1 MIRNFSFIFCFL
13 CSLTSI
19 AQNNFSPRQKAWLYR
34 VTAQT
39 TALQTN
45 CAACFNVN
53 TEPFTNYGPNGKR
66 INFNLGEE
74 LLTAHPDS
82 LTIDFEC
89 LRTQSHG
96 VLAELAVKT
105 SIWELARTLK
115 RAISNLPANNDS
127 VFQELSAHIL
137 KKLPPKEQ
145 RKPQSKRTLMTMAV
159 VMHPSLPFTIK
170 QEKLRQMKHTPL
182 AQKAMFD
189 EWSRLT
195 AQWTLERSLYYF
207 NSLTQQNAFYALKM
221 LAAGD
226 GSGTSGILY
235 EYEPHPTDTTRNGY
249 GVGIGLF
256 TYRYATKGETVVTLP
271 QTATTIPLPNI
282 DTVAV
287 HCSLFGLDS
296 SRKPVVVFTM
306 DDKSYHLFSGLG
318 ALTPNP
324 IAEDGL
330 SHIDRIRQTT
340 QARINKPL
348 QNLDKDGGLNAILE
362 RELNQKEAIEK
373 QLRTLENEIDS
384 LQKETPPNQTAI
396 DVRKRQINTLL
407 TNLTAKERRVAEVS
421 RKLANAY
428 KKIDQSRSLVA
439 EMESL
444 LGPNP
449 QPYTQSGN
457 TFTFADGT
465 IFDQTTQDFF
475 FARQKNTNELSIRL
489 IPASMTMGGTSK
501 DEVQLFVNTT
511 EAKRKR
517 ILDPAEPTIALA
529 LDTTIYI
536 HYAPDKFKSTTSSTL
551 NDLATAASH
560 FTSVI
565 IVPQTIA
572 MLNEPHRPQKY
583 ASMKRELL
591 MPLTSNGQMRQTALQ
606 VQSNGDTLVI
616 TITSSTDNVATR
628 LSQLTQQ
635 QRQQLGI
642 EKPQWKNNQ
651 WLAWLRAAAMAHQLA
666 ELIPTKAT
674 INVAEENK
682 QTWDILTKI
691 GAF

>member
-13 CSLTSI
+13 YSITSI

-34 VTAQT
+34 VVAQT
-39 TALQTN
+39 TALQNN

-53 TEPFTNYGPNGKR
+53 TEPFTNYSPNGKR
-66 INFNLGEE
+66 INYNLGEE
-74 LLTAHPDS
+74 LLTAYPDS
-82 LTIDFEC
+82 LMIDFEC
-89 LRTQSHG
+89 LRAQSHG
-96 VLAELAVKT
+96 ILAELAVKT

-115 RAISNLPANNDS
+115 HSISNLPASSDT

-137 KKLPPKEQ
+137 KKMPPKEQ

-207 NSLTQQNAFYALKM
+207 NRLTQQNAFYALKM

-362 RELNQKEAIEK
+362 REVNQKEAIEK
-373 QLRTLENEIDS
+373 QLRTLETQIDS

-407 TNLTAKERRVAEVS
+407 TNLTAKERRVADVS
-421 RKLANAY
+421 RKLADAY

-439 EMESL
+439 EMEAL

-465 IFDQTTQDFF
+465 IFDQTTQDFL

-489 IPASMTMGGTSK
+489 IPASMTMGGNSK

-511 EAKRKR
+511 EAKQKR
-517 ILDPAEPTIALA
+517 IVEPAEPTIAKA
-529 LDTTIYI
+529 IDTTLYI
-536 HYAPDKFKSTTSSTL
+536 HYAPDQYNPTHKDLL
-551 NDLATAASH
+551 NNLANTASH
-560 FTSVI
+560 FASI
-565 IVPQTIA
+565 IIIPQIVTTT
-572 MLNEPHRPQKY
+572 NEPQRPPRY

-591 MPLTSNGQMRQTALQ
+591 MPLTPNGQLRQTALQ
-606 VQSNGDTLVI
+606 LQSKGDTLVI

-651 WLAWLRAAAMAHQLA
+651 WLAWLRAASTARGLMDLMPPH
-666 ELIPTKAT
+666 AT
-674 INVAEENK
+674 LQVADENK
-682 QTWDILTKI
+682 KAWDILTKI
-691 GAF
+691 GVF